1 MGHGRWG
8 RATYV
13 TLTEIEAVFRSLK
26 SELGLRPIYHHKEK
40 RIDAHLFLTLV
51 AYTLVHTIRHQLKK
65 EGIHDSW
72 ETIRKNLST
81 LMRSTLSLPTKEGVI
96 HLAAQ

>member
-1 MGHGRWG
+1 MDEKELWH
-8 RATYV
+8 TYV

-51 AYTLVHTIRHQLKK
+51 AYTLVHTN
-65 EGIHDSW
+65 GINS
-72 ETIRKNLST
+72 RKREYT
-81 LMRSTLSLPTKEGVI
+81 TAGRRSGRISL
-96 HLAAQ
+96 H